1 MTRIP
6 LPPSA
11 EVIGLSKKRSKKC
24 RARTTNLFMRTI
36 SLLRICACTSRDKT
50 GCSGGVKTWKA
61 LCMRCPHHFDHFV
74 GDGFRVLLLDQLRE
88 DAFETRQLHKLRQL
102 RRRCVRT
109 NLSLGDHNDAAANL
123 LDNFKHMRNVEDG
136 FTLGGERR

>member
-36 SLLRICACTSRDKT
+36 SLLRICACTSSERT
-50 GCSGGVKTWKA
+50 GFSGGVKTWKA
-61 LCMRCPHHFDHFV
+61 LCMGGSHDFDHFA
-74 GDGFRVLLLDQLRE
+74 GKGFRVLLLDELRE
-88 DAFETRQLHKLRQL
+88 DTFQTWQLHKLRQL
-102 RRRCVRT
+102 
-109 NLSLGDHNDAAANL
+109 
-123 LDNFKHMRNVEDG
+123 
-136 FTLGGERR
+136 